1 MQAMIDIER
10 IFPEVGSPRQLIQV
24 GVVSFDFGFKPQ
36 EALEILENPDRWLN
50 ILFEYENPE
59 EAYDPSV
66 FAFWAAPDRAAPRS
80 LIDKMPVVSA
90 DFGLTQLSNFIK
102 QFLGKRAMI
111 WAKPPGFDLRFL
123 RTAYWNTFPTTED
136 DATPW
141 SWSQE
146 ACLRTL
152 GWIADRVPRNKF
164 KLPDVTSQGL
174 VAHFGLHDAI
184 EQTIL
189 AQGAYRALVE
199 QARAK

>member
-1 MQAMIDIER
+1 MQVMLDIER
-10 IFPEVGSPRQLIQV
+10 IFPEVGSHRQLIQV
-24 GVVSFDFGFKPQ
+24 AAVCFDFGFKPQ

-50 ILFEYENPE
+50 IAFEYDNPDDT
-59 EAYDPSV
+59 YDPSV
-66 FAFWAAPDRAAPRS
+66 FAFWAAPERAAARA

-90 DFGLTQLSNFIK
+90 DFGLTQLSNFIT

-123 RTAYWNTFPTTED
+123 RTAYWDTFDSED
-136 DATPW
+136 DKTPW

-152 GWIADRVPRNKF
+152 SWVADRVPRNKF
-164 KLPDVTSQGL
+164 RLPDVSSQGL
-174 VAHFGLHDAI
+174 VEHFGLHDAI